1 MAGAQ
6 NLEPMS
12 PYVRPKL
19 TLVSN
24 SEVTSGEQVRDPPI
38 GARHHRAYVG
48 AAEGYDISG
57 ALQFNIVTFLGL
69 RQDHYLLDIGCGSL
83 RGGRLAMSYLEPE
96 RYYGIE
102 PEGWLIAEGIANEVG
117 QDLIDLKRPA
127 FSNDSEFT
135 LTTFGRQF
143 DFILAQSIFSHASS
157 SQIERCLSQAKQVME
172 PNALFL
178 ATFVQGEQD
187 YEGDGWVYPGCVSY
201 SLERMTALAED
212 QGLTCQTIEW
222 PHPAQQTWVVY
233 SHSEN
238 ACRIPEMGDAM
249 KLLALEN
256 ELKYAKARLAK
267 IEGHPY
273 VRLGM
278 KVVGNPLYN
287 RLRETT
293 SRLRKAA

>member
-1 MAGAQ
+1 MPGAANPEPRSSDTRP
-6 NLEPMS
+6 NLTIVPRTEAPS
-12 PYVRPKL
+12 DDRGHDL
-19 TLVSN
+19 
-24 SEVTSGEQVRDPPI
+24 PI
-38 GARHHRAYVG
+38 GARHHRAFVG

-57 ALQFNIVTFLGL
+57 ALQFNILTFLGL

-83 RGGRLAMSYLEPE
+83 RGGRLSMSYLEPE

-102 PEGWLIAEGIANEVG
+102 PEEWLIAEGIAHEVG

-127 FSNDSEFT
+127 FSNDSRFT

-157 SQIERCLSQAKQVME
+157 SQIERCLSQAKQVMA
-172 PNALFL
+172 PNAFFV
-178 ATFVQGEQD
+178 ATFVQGEED

-201 SLERMTALAED
+201 SLERMTTLAEE
-212 QGLTCQTIEW
+212 QGLACQKIDW

-249 KLLALEN
+249 KVLALEN

-267 IEGHPY
+267 IESHPY

-278 KVVGNPLYN
+278 KVVSNPLYN

-293 SRLRKAA
+293 SRLRRAG

>member
-1 MAGAQ
+1 MAGAH
-6 NLEPMS
+6 NPERRS
-12 PYVRPKL
+12 AYKRPKL
-19 TLVSN
+19 TLVSKT
-24 SEVTSGEQVRDPPI
+24 EVPSGEQGRDLPI

-57 ALQFNIVTFLGL
+57 ALQFNILTFLGL

-83 RGGRLAMSYLEPE
+83 RGGRLSMSYLEPE

-102 PEGWLIAEGIANEVG
+102 PEEWLIEEGIANEVG

-127 FSNDSEFT
+127 FSNDSTFT

-143 DFILAQSIFSHASS
+143 DFILAQSIFSHASR
-157 SQIERCLSQAKQVME
+157 SQIERCLSQAKQVMA
-172 PNALFL
+172 PNALFA

-201 SLERMTALAED
+201 SLERMTALAEE
-212 QGLTCQTIEW
+212 QGLACQTIEW

-267 IEGHPY
+267 IESHPY

-293 SRLRKAA
+293 NRLRGAA